1 MQKSVT
7 KYFNAANTAI
17 QTGGFINANGKI
29 PSAYK
34 GAISSFGASIVMS
47 GLIPTIQFY
56 LADSENRLTDSR
68 KIVDA
73 IAKTINPLT
82 GTPEILQQ
90 NILMLNQG
98 NNRSG
103 LFILK
108 KQIID
113 AAIALK
119 IMMRTYQF
127 ESE

>member
-7 KYFNAANTAI
+7 KYFTAADNAI
-17 QTGGFINANGKI
+17 QSCGFINANGQI
-29 PSAYK
+29 PAAYK

-56 LADSENRLTDSR
+56 MASSQNRLTDSM
-68 KIVDA
+68 KIVEA
-73 IAKTINPLT
+73 IAKIINTANPS
-82 GTPEILQQ
+82 PDALQQ
-90 NILMLNQG
+90 SVLSAS
-98 NNRSG
+98 NNAAN